1 MIVLMGDRNQCQ
13 GCKEYF
19 NSTYAFDGHRTGK
32 HGVDRRCRTPEEMTE
47 RGYSKNRFGLWITN
61 TMPKSLLEKITGEKH
76 ADTAVTSEGKTDLQQ
91 QFSA

>member
-19 NSTYAFDGHRTGK
+19 NSTYAFDGHRTGQ
-32 HGVDRRCRTPEEMTE
+32 HGVDRRCRTPEEMIG

-61 TMPKSLLEKITGEKH
+61 TMPASLIEKITGEKH
-76 ADTAVTSEGKTDLQQ
+76 ADTTPTTESSSTV
-91 QFSA
+91 